1 MVSQYRVAA
10 FCLFVCGM
18 GQGAFAQTAPP
29 ENEDVVRVVSAVP
42 ETGPNDKAAVQSV
55 LENVPGGTNFSDL
68 REEARLSNFSD
79 ALSFLP
85 GLIVQEFSGGSDLPR
100 LNVRGSGIQG
110 NPVNRGVLLR
120 ADGVPIND
128 ADGSYII
135 GMLDPNNT
143 KFVTAHRGAN
153 SRAFG
158 PATLGGD
165 INFISFTGEDAIVRA
180 QGGLGSFGRESY
192 LAGLGSYEDDWDIA
206 LSYNRSDYDGYRRH
220 SASSREAA
228 SLGFGLSIGGD
239 FTNRTNI
246 SWTDLSFE
254 LPFALNKAQAQND
267 PQSVIGDNDQLGALL
282 GGGQLDPAQLL
293 GDLIAGTIALPSPT
307 ALQDPMTVF
316 LEFMLNVYRRDP
328 RREVEQFR
336 AANISNFDLFGIE
349 NEVAFFGQRTD
360 DLFVDPLSLAVG
372 EVDSLGGYWQAVY
385 TTQMFDFG
393 FRTGVQRSEFARA
406 YYASEMQDGAQG
418 AIYAD
423 LDMEATNALGELTV
437 DMRLGAQWQIGIA
450 AQVMNAK
457 RAIDNRET
465 GDSINQDRWSFTPK
479 AGIIYGRN
487 KMWHAYANVS
497 VSQEMPSFWELAA
510 NKTNPLPPQDHQVV
524 LSDLKVQQA
533 ITVEAGIAGEWLP
546 GHHGQLTIY
555 RTRLED
561 ELLSTAG
568 STGLIDDT
576 INYDATSIH
585 QGMELGASGDVR
597 FTSLL
602 GLTYRLSYVFSDFYF
617 SGGEFDGNQIAG
629 VPRNLLNGQL
639 MFGVGGFS
647 VGPTVQWSPDDNP
660 TDHKN
665 TLFQDSYALLGL
677 VAAYRGEGWSVFVQG
692 QNLTDEVYASSYVVR
707 AEAQTI
713 FPTFLPGTGRSF
725 DAGFRIAF

>member
-1 MVSQYRVAA
+1 M
-10 FCLFVCGM
+10 
-18 GQGAFAQTAPP
+18 
-29 ENEDVVRVVSAVP
+29 
-42 ETGPNDKAAVQSV
+42 
-55 LENVPGGTNFSDL
+55 
-68 REEARLSNFSD
+68 
-79 ALSFLP
+79 
-85 GLIVQEFSGGSDLPR
+85 
-100 LNVRGSGIQG
+100 
-110 NPVNRGVLLR
+110 
-120 ADGVPIND
+120 
-128 ADGSYII
+128 
-135 GMLDPNNT
+135 
-143 KFVTAHRGAN
+143 
-153 SRAFG
+153 
-158 PATLGGD
+158 
-165 INFISFTGEDAIVRA
+165 
-180 QGGLGSFGRESY
+180 
-192 LAGLGSYEDDWDIA
+192 
-206 LSYNRSDYDGYRRH
+206 
-220 SASSREAA
+220 
-228 SLGFGLSIGGD
+228 
-239 FTNRTNI
+239 
-246 SWTDLSFE
+246 
-254 LPFALNKAQAQND
+254 
-267 PQSVIGDNDQLGALL
+267 
-282 GGGQLDPAQLL
+282 
-293 GDLIAGTIALPSPT
+293 
-307 ALQDPMTVF
+307 
-316 LEFMLNVYRRDP
+316 
-328 RREVEQFR
+328 
-336 AANISNFDLFGIE
+336 
-349 NEVAFFGQRTD
+349 D

-617 SGGEFDGNQIAG
+617 SGHTGHTLLLAMEIYELGLPLWTKILINIQLVYMAIMLIAS
-629 VPRNLLNGQL
+629 RTHYSIDI
-639 MFGVGGFS
+639 VGGLIFGQFAYYIS
-647 VGPTVQWSPDDNP
+647 RRIIYYSDYAWSLPN
-660 TDHKN
+660 
-665 TLFQDSYALLGL
+665 L
-677 VAAYRGEGWSVFVQG
+677 AYRKCKKRCSPE
-692 QNLTDEVYASSYVVR
+692 
-707 AEAQTI
+707 
-713 FPTFLPGTGRSF
+713 
-725 DAGFRIAF
+725 